1 VKFLRCKDST
11 DIEDNQNQKNDPM
24 RKNKEHGAKECIIK
38 PWCELDTVF
47 VFVLFRILFR
57 NIILINLDI
66 DKLY

>member
-1 VKFLRCKDST
+1 MKFLSSKAST
-11 DIEDNQNQKNDPM
+11 GIEDNKNREKDPM

-57 NIILINLDI
+57 NIILMNLEI